1 MSLSEKDKLYFNE
14 FVGASALHQQ
24 CERALMQLHKL
35 HRERELD
42 EWTKVL
48 SYATP
53 EMPAFEIIL
62 GKVEDLVDS
71 IDKANAI
78 LKLI

>member
-1 MSLSEKDKLYFNE
+1 MALSEDDKLYYNE

-24 CERALMQLHKL
+24 CERSVITLHKL
-35 HRERELD
+35 NRERELD

-53 EMPAFEIIL
+53 QMPAFEIIL
-62 GKVEDLVDS
+62 SKVEDLVES
-71 IDKANAI
+71 IDKANLI

>member
-1 MSLSEKDKLYFNE
+1 VALSEEDIAYFNE

-24 CERALMQLHKL
+24 CERACMQLQKIN
-35 HRERELD
+35 RERELD

-62 GKVEDLVDS
+62 GKVEGLVGS

>member
-1 MSLSEKDKLYFNE
+1 VSLSEKDKLYFNE

-24 CERALMQLHKL
+24 CERALMQLQKIN
-35 HRERELD
+35 RERELD
-42 EWTKVL
+42 EWTKAL
-48 SYATP
+48 TYATA

-62 GKVEDLVDS
+62 GKVEGLVAS

>member
-1 MSLSEKDKLYFNE
+1 VALSEDDITYFNE

-24 CERALMQLHKL
+24 CDRAVVSLIKVN
-35 HRERELD
+35 RERELD
-42 EWTKVL
+42 EWAKVL

-53 EMPAFEIIL
+53 QMPAFEIIL
-62 GKVEDLVDS
+62 GKVEGLVGS

>member
-1 MSLSEKDKLYFNE
+1 MALSEEDVTYFNE

-62 GKVEDLVDS
+62 NKVEDLVDS

>member
-1 MSLSEKDKLYFNE
+1 MELSEDDKLYYE
-14 FVGASALHQQ
+14 QFVGASALHQQ
-24 CERALMQLHKL
+24 CERSVIALHKKNK
-35 HRERELD
+35 ERELD
-42 EWTKVL
+42 EWAEAL
-48 SYATP
+48 NYATP
-53 EMPAFEIIL
+53 DMPAFEIIL

>member
-1 MSLSEKDKLYFNE
+1 MDLSEEDKDYYVN
-14 FVGASALHQQ
+14 FVGASALHQH
-24 CERALMQLHKL
+24 CERAVITLHKVIK
-35 HRERELD
+35 ERELD
-42 EWTKVL
+42 EWARVL

-62 GKVEDLVDS
+62 NKVEELVGS

>member
-1 MSLSEKDKLYFNE
+1 MVLPEEVIAYYNE

-24 CERALMQLHKL
+24 CDRSVITLHKMQ
-35 HRERELD
+35 RERELD
-42 EWTKVL
+42 EWAEALT
-48 SYATP
+48 YATP

-71 IDKANAI
+71 IDKANLI

>member
-1 MSLSEKDKLYFNE
+1 MVLSDDDIAYYQE

-24 CERALMQLHKL
+24 CDRAVMQLHIL
-35 HRERELD
+35 HKEKELD
-42 EWTKVL
+42 EWTRIL
-48 SYATP
+48 TYATP
-53 EMPAFEIIL
+53 DMPAFEIIL
-62 GKVEDLVDS
+62 KKVEDLVAY

>member
-1 MSLSEKDKLYFNE
+1 MALSEEDVTYFNE

-24 CERALMQLHKL
+24 CERALMQLQKSN
-35 HRERELD
+35 RERELD
-42 EWTKVL
+42 GWTKVL

>member
-1 MSLSEKDKLYFNE
+1 MALSEEDITYFNE
-14 FVGASALHQQ
+14 FVGTSALHQQ

-42 EWTKVL
+42 EWAKVL

-53 EMPAFEIIL
+53 DMPAFEIIL
-62 GKVEDLVDS
+62 GKVEDLVGS

>member
-1 MSLSEKDKLYFNE
+1 MVLSEEDIAYFNE

-42 EWTKVL
+42 EWAEALT
-48 SYATP
+48 YATP

>member
-1 MSLSEKDKLYFNE
+1 MAMSEEDITYFNE
-14 FVGASALHQQ
+14 FVGTSALHQQ

-42 EWTKVL
+42 EWAEALT
-48 SYATP
+48 YATP

-62 GKVEDLVDS
+62 GKVEDLVGS

>member
-1 MSLSEKDKLYFNE
+1 MALSEDDITYYNE

-24 CERALMQLHKL
+24 CERTMITFHKIN
-35 HRERELD
+35 RERELD
-42 EWTKVL
+42 EWARVL

>member
-1 MSLSEKDKLYFNE
+1 MALSESDIAYYVN
-14 FVGASALHQQ
+14 FVGASTLHQQ
-24 CERALMQLHKL
+24 CDRAVLSLIKVN
-35 HRERELD
+35 RERELD
-42 EWTKVL
+42 EWARVL

-53 EMPAFEIIL
+53 DMPAFEIIL
-62 GKVEDLVDS
+62 NKVEDLVDS

>member
-1 MSLSEKDKLYFNE
+1 MALSKDDIAYYNE

-24 CERALMQLHKL
+24 CDRAVMQLHKL

-42 EWTKVL
+42 EWTRVL

-53 EMPAFEIIL
+53 QMPAFEIIL

-71 IDKANAI
+71 IDKANLI

>member
-1 MSLSEKDKLYFNE
+1 MGLSEDDIAYFNE

-24 CERALMQLHKL
+24 CDRAVVSLIKFN
-35 HRERELD
+35 RERELD
-42 EWTKVL
+42 EWARVL

-53 EMPAFEIIL
+53 QMPAFEIIL
-62 GKVEDLVDS
+62 GKVQGLVGS
-71 IDKANAI
+71 IDKANLI

>member
-1 MSLSEKDKLYFNE
+1 MALSEDDITYYNE

-24 CERALMQLHKL
+24 CERAVITLHKIN
-35 HRERELD
+35 RERELD
-42 EWTKVL
+42 EWAEAL

-62 GKVEDLVDS
+62 GKVEGLVNS
-71 IDKANAI
+71 IDKANLI

>member
-1 MSLSEKDKLYFNE
+1 MALSKEDATYFNE

-53 EMPAFEIIL
+53 DMPAFEIIL
-62 GKVEDLVDS
+62 GKVEELVDS

>member
-1 MSLSEKDKLYFNE
+1 MVLPKEDIAYYEE
-14 FVGASALHQQ
+14 FVGASVLHQQ
-24 CERALMQLHKL
+24 CERAVIVLYKIN
-35 HRERELD
+35 RERELD

-48 SYATP
+48 AYATP

-62 GKVEDLVDS
+62 GKVEDLVVS

>member
-1 MSLSEKDKLYFNE
+1 MALSEEQVTYFNE

-42 EWTKVL
+42 EWTKAL

-53 EMPAFEIIL
+53 DMPAFEIIL

>member
-1 MSLSEKDKLYFNE
+1 MALSESDIAYYVN

-24 CERALMQLHKL
+24 CDRAVLSLIKVN
-35 HRERELD
+35 RERELD
-42 EWTKVL
+42 EWARVL

-53 EMPAFEIIL
+53 DMPAFEIIL
-62 GKVEDLVDS
+62 NKVEDLVDS

>member
-1 MSLSEKDKLYFNE
+1 MVLSEEDSTYFNE

-24 CERALMQLHKL
+24 CERALMQLQKIN
-35 HRERELD
+35 RERELD
-42 EWTKVL
+42 EWAKVL

-53 EMPAFEIIL
+53 QMAAFEIIL
-62 GKVEDLVDS
+62 GKIEDLVDS

>member
-1 MSLSEKDKLYFNE
+1 MVLSEEVITYYNE

-24 CERALMQLHKL
+24 CERSVITLHKL

-53 EMPAFEIIL
+53 QMPAFEIIL

-71 IDKANAI
+71 IDKANSI

>member
-1 MSLSEKDKLYFNE
+1 MALSEDDITYFNE

-24 CERALMQLHKL
+24 CDRAVVSLIKVN
-35 HRERELD
+35 RERELD
-42 EWTKVL
+42 EWAKVL

-53 EMPAFEIIL
+53 QMPAFEIIL
-62 GKVEDLVDS
+62 GKVEGLVGS

>member
-1 MSLSEKDKLYFNE
+1 MVLSEEDIAYFNE

-24 CERALMQLHKL
+24 CDRAVMQLHKL
-35 HRERELD
+35 YRERELD
-42 EWTKVL
+42 EWAKVL

-53 EMPAFEIIL
+53 QMPAFEIIL

>member
-1 MSLSEKDKLYFNE
+1 MVLSEEVITYYNE

-24 CERALMQLHKL
+24 CERSVITLHKL

-42 EWTKVL
+42 EWAEALT
-48 SYATP
+48 YATP
-53 EMPAFEIIL
+53 QMPAFEIIL
-62 GKVEDLVDS
+62 GKVENLVDS
-71 IDKANAI
+71 IDKANSI

>member
-1 MSLSEKDKLYFNE
+1 MVLPEEDITYYEE

-24 CERALMQLHKL
+24 CDRAVITLIKIN
-35 HRERELD
+35 RERELD
-42 EWTKVL
+42 EWTKLL

-53 EMPAFEIIL
+53 QMPAFEIIL
-62 GKVEDLVDS
+62 GKVEELVGS
-71 IDKANAI
+71 IAKSNAI

>member
-1 MSLSEKDKLYFNE
+1 VALSEEQVTYFNE

-42 EWTKVL
+42 EWTKAL

-53 EMPAFEIIL
+53 DMPAFEIIL

>member
-1 MSLSEKDKLYFNE
+1 MVLSEEVIAYYNE
-14 FVGASALHQQ
+14 FVGASVLHQQ
-24 CERALMQLHKL
+24 CERSVITLHKK

-53 EMPAFEIIL
+53 QMPAFEIIL
-62 GKVEDLVDS
+62 AKVEDLVDS
-71 IDKANAI
+71 IDKANLI

>member
-1 MSLSEKDKLYFNE
+1 MALSEEEVLYFNE

-24 CERALMQLHKL
+24 CERALMQLQRIN
-35 HRERELD
+35 RERELD
-42 EWTKVL
+42 EWAEVL
-48 SYATP
+48 SYASP
-53 EMPAFEIIL
+53 QMPAFEIIL

-71 IDKANAI
+71 IDKANLI

>member
-1 MSLSEKDKLYFNE
+1 VGLSEDDIAYFNE

-24 CERALMQLHKL
+24 CDRAVVSLIKFN
-35 HRERELD
+35 RERELD
-42 EWTKVL
+42 EWARVL

-53 EMPAFEIIL
+53 QMPAFEIIL
-62 GKVEDLVDS
+62 GKVQGLVGS
-71 IDKANAI
+71 IDKANLI